1 MNENNNTPA
10 VTPNVSAKIT
20 WINNNPTE
28 AKKAAAT
35 ITIADS
41 FAVHGISIVEGPKG
55 LFVSMPQR
63 ASERKGE
70 TKYFEVA
77 HPTNAAFRQA
87 IVKSVMDAY
96 NQAQV
101 LSQQYKGN
109 NSGQSAPMTPPPLL
123 EEDGT
128 LPFSLTDEPSEAD
141 SVPIMGQAM

>member
-1 MNENNNTPA
+1 MNENNQMNTPE
-10 VTPNVSAKIT
+10 VTAKIT
-20 WINNNPTE
+20 WMNNDPNMS
-28 AKKAAAT
+28 KKAAAT
-35 ITIADS
+35 ITIGNC
-41 FAVHGISIVEGPKG
+41 FAVHGLSVVEGPKG

-109 NSGQSAPMTPPPLL
+109 NSGQNAPMTPPPLL

-128 LPFSLTDEPSEAD
+128 LPFSLTDEPSEPD
-141 SVPIMGQAM
+141 SVPIMGQTM